1 MGKGKGDIPFPSI
14 LTVLSSPDLFCEI
27 QKKELFMGWFSDK
40 VWRLSRLINFIGG
53 ASLAFIMFLTVS
65 DIILRAFRKPIL
77 GTFEIV
83 AFSGAVVIGFSLPY
97 TSWMRGHVYTDFLI
111 LRFSQKIRRIFN
123 ILTRGMGIGLF
134 MMIGWNLI
142 MHGMDLK
149 KAGEVSPTLTLS
161 FYPVAYG
168 LGICCF
174 IQCLVL
180 LCDILKIFGG
190 KYE

>member
-1 MGKGKGDIPFPSI
+1 MGSFI
-14 LTVLSSPDLFCEI
+14 
-27 QKKELFMGWFSDK
+27 DK
-40 VWRLSRLINFIGG
+40 VLKLSRLINFIGG
-53 ASLAFIMFLTVS
+53 SSLAFIMFLTVA
-65 DIILRAFRKPIL
+65 DIILRSFRRPIL

-111 LRFSQKIRRIFN
+111 LRFSQKTRTIFN
-123 ILTRGMGIGLF
+123 IVTRCLGIWLF
-134 MMIGWNLI
+134 FMIGWNLI

-149 KAGEVSPTLTLS
+149 NAGEVSPTLTMP

-168 LGICCF
+168 LGFCCF